1 MIRIREQISSTGVS
15 YSKWIQTRSGPPKLR
30 TSLEIII
37 LPLDFSAFRFQFSQT
52 LIIVSSS
59 EQQPEIMWIYD
70 ARKYSLLIACEASKK
85 FFNESR
91 KHFSFEKKIFS

>member
-1 MIRIREQISSTGVS
+1 MIRTREQVSSTGVS
-15 YSKWIQTRSGPPKLR
+15 YSKWIQTRSGPPH
-30 TSLEIII
+30 LEIII

-91 KHFSFEKKIFS
+91 KHFSNEKKIFS